1 MRRKILTL
9 IFHKDLPP
17 LSWYVVLWRRAGD
30 SHGFA
35 AKTKM
40 SCQGVHLLPS
50 WETQYLPILTIFWR
64 GGLSTLHIYHYIYWS
79 SIRPDQDDQFS
90 FFEET
95 KTREKVANKIIPISY
110 WFPIILGMMLVVWE
124 GAFIKCFRGEPLQW
138 RGLWMNYGFMHK
150 IRPSLTYYLAER
162 PKVFEIVRRR
172 KFCRS
177 SFQSLASIPIPP
189 KVCSSQK
196 LSSTFLLWSQQM
208 LTWISHQKSSMGEII

>member
-64 GGLSTLHIYHYIYWS
+64 GGLSTLHIYHHISITTYIDHLYGLIRMTS
-79 SIRPDQDDQFS
+79 SVSLKRQRQERSKQDYSNILLIPHYLGNDAGSMRGCFYQVFSRWASSVKRALDELRLYAQNPPLTDLLPGRASQNIRNCS
-90 FFEET
+90 
-95 KTREKVANKIIPISY
+95 EKKV
-110 WFPIILGMMLVVWE
+110 
-124 GAFIKCFRGEPLQW
+124 LQ
-138 RGLWMNYGFMHK
+138 
-150 IRPSLTYYLAER
+150 E
-162 PKVFEIVRRR
+162 
-172 KFCRS
+172 
-177 SFQSLASIPIPP
+177 
-189 KVCSSQK
+189 
-196 LSSTFLLWSQQM
+196 
-208 LTWISHQKSSMGEII
+208 